1 MDGKRI
7 ALQTKRLK
15 LHTASPEEMRRWI
28 DAQTDDVLA
37 GAYQEMLQGCLI
49 HPEQWEWYAMWMI
62 ELADGV
68 HVGELCF
75 KGRGA
80 DGSVEIGYGISEAYR
95 GCGYASEAVDAAVRW
110 ALRQPG
116 IARVEAETEADNAA
130 SRRILEKCGF
140 LPSGITGEEG
150 PRFVRYAV
158 NIRRARASEMD
169 EIMSLVC
176 NAFEEQGIP
185 RELNDIPEERA
196 PVWWCAEENGTVIG
210 AIASYTEDGKTH
222 LGRFVIRPE
231 HRGGGIGTRL
241 LRFAV
246 EDVFAHGAEKIYTES
261 RPVTVKILE
270 KMGAKIS
277 GETFP
282 FFKGVC
288 TPIDLRKEDYL
299 PFEEETNL

>member
-1 MDGKRI
+1 MNGKRI
-7 ALQTKRLK
+7 ALQTERLT
-15 LHTASPEEMRRWI
+15 LHTASQEEMLRRI
-28 DAQTDDVLA
+28 DAQTDDVLVR
-37 GAYQEMLQGCLI
+37 AYREMLQGCLA
-49 HPEQWEWYAMWMI
+49 HPVQWEWHAMWMI
-62 ELADGV
+62 ELSDGS

-75 KGRGA
+75 KGLGA

-116 IARVEAETEADNAA
+116 ITRVEAETEADNTA
-130 SRRILEKCGF
+130 SRRVLEKCGF
-140 LPSGITGEEG
+140 LPSGADGEEG
-150 PRFVRYAV
+150 PRFVRHAAI
-158 NIRRARASEMD
+158 IRRARADEMD
-169 EIMSLVC
+169 GIMSLVC

-185 RELNDIPEERA
+185 RELNDSPEERA